1 MTKIIYFLVTIIWSV
16 TTFGQNTEL
25 PCHGPEYSNTKT
37 HYHSAGVGSGTDMN
51 IARTEALSRVHANLT
66 ANILAVGDSINTAY
80 AGSNKGMKHRL
91 NQIWGRAISWDVKYA
106 YNECNKV
113 AVDPDG
119 VTMHSYQSLQLA
131 REKVIDAVIEE
142 IKNNKDL
149 SPDFD
154 YEKFKTLF
162 NQEMDRF

>member
-1 MTKIIYFLVTIIWSV
+1 MSKIIYLLVAIICSI
-16 TTFGQNTEL
+16 TCFGQNSKL

-37 HYHSAGVGSGTDMN
+37 HFHAAGIGSGSDMN
-51 IARTEALSRVHANLT
+51 IARTEALANVHTNLT
-66 ANILAVGDSINTAY
+66 SNILAIGDSVNTAY
-80 AGSNKGMKHRL
+80 ADNNTGMKHRL
-91 NQIWGRAISWDVKYA
+91 NQIWARAISWDVKYA

-131 REKVIDAVIEE
+131 REKVIDAVIDE
-142 IKNNKDL
+142 IKSNKDL
-149 SPDFD
+149 GPDFD

-162 NQEMDRF
+162 NQEMDKF